1 MLLSDLQDKDVIDIS
16 TGLKIGN
23 IIDIKVNEDGL
34 IESLMLEKKKYNRII
49 FSNDNFEIK
58 WDKIVKIGEDVIL
71 VKSLNNK

>member
-1 MLLSDLQDKDVIDIS
+1 MLLSDLQDKDVIDVS

-49 FSNDNFEIK
+49 FNNDNFEIK
-58 WDKIVKIGEDVIL
+58 WNKIIKIGEDVIL

>member
-49 FSNDNFEIK
+49 FNNDNFEIK
-58 WDKIVKIGEDVIL
+58 WNKIIKIGEDVIL